1 MKAATRK
8 NRQQKNVLGG
18 KLVLCGSGKKT
29 TGFYR
34 NGYCT
39 TGDNDTGTHVVCAI
53 VTDKFLQFS
62 KNRNN
67 DLITPRNGF
76 PGLLK
81 GDTWCLCAY
90 RWKEAYEAGVAPPV
104 ILESTSMAVKRIV
117 PLSILKQF
125 AVRRLKSVTKTT
137 RNTTTNAKNK

>member
-1 MKAATRK
+1 MKATRK
-8 NRQQKNVLGG
+8 NNTRQRNVLGA
-18 KLVLCGSGKKT
+18 

-34 NGYCT
+34 NGYCI
-39 TGDNDTGTHVVCAI
+39 TGNNDTGTHVVCAV

-62 KNRNN
+62 KSRDN

-76 PGLLK
+76 PGLK
-81 GDTWCLCAY
+81 EGDKWCLCAY

-117 PLSILKQF
+117 PLSILRQF
-125 AVRRLKSVTKTT
+125 QTRTRKRKFKSLRSK
-137 RNTTTNAKNK
+137 

>member
-18 KLVLCGSGKKT
+18 KLVLCGSDKKT

-39 TGDNDTGTHVVCAI
+39 TGDNDTGTHVVCAV

-76 PGLLK
+76 PGLLHLF
-81 GDTWCLCAY
+81 TFQMPISLY
-90 RWKEAYEAGVAPPV
+90 
-104 ILESTSMAVKRIV
+104 I
-117 PLSILKQF
+117 
-125 AVRRLKSVTKTT
+125 
-137 RNTTTNAKNK
+137 

>member
-1 MKAATRK
+1 M
-8 NRQQKNVLGG
+8 
-18 KLVLCGSGKKT
+18 
-29 TGFYR
+29 
-34 NGYCT
+34 
-39 TGDNDTGTHVVCAI
+39 CAV

-62 KNRNN
+62 KKRGN

-81 GDTWCLCAY
+81 GDKWCLCAY
-90 RWKEAYEAGVAPPV
+90 RWREAYEAGLAPPV

-125 AVRRLKSVTKTT
+125 AVRRLQSVTKTA
-137 RNTTTNAKNK
+137 RNKNTNMNAKKK

>member
-1 MKAATRK
+1 
-8 NRQQKNVLGG
+8 VLGG
-18 KLVLCGSGKKT
+18 KLVLCEKT

-39 TGDNDTGTHVVCAI
+39 TGDGDTGTHVVCAV

-62 KNRNN
+62 KSRNN
-67 DLITPRNGF
+67 DLITPRDGF
-76 PGLLK
+76 PGLK
-81 GDTWCLCAY
+81 EGDNWCLCAY

-117 PLSILKQF
+117 PLSILRQFVVKRMARGGTRKKKQTRKRIN
-125 AVRRLKSVTKTT
+125 RRFKSLRSK
-137 RNTTTNAKNK
+137 

>member
-1 MKAATRK
+1 MNATR
-8 NRQQKNVLGG
+8 RQKNVLGG
-18 KLVLCGSGKKT
+18 KLVLCGFGKKT

-39 TGDNDTGTHVVCAI
+39 TGYDDTGTHVVCAV

-76 PGLLK
+76 PGLK
-81 GDTWCLCAY
+81 EGDKWCLCAY

-125 AVRRLKSVTKTT
+125 ATPRRRLSAGTRKRINRFKSLRSK
-137 RNTTTNAKNK
+137 